1 MVGEN
6 AARLKL
12 PSEWQMHPVF
22 HVSLMKPFKG
32 PTPTETPEESI
43 PIDVQNTPVYEIESI
58 LATRLGSRKQS
69 EFLCKWVNFSDA
81 HNSWEPADKLPAQL
95 VSDFWTASRM
105 SRR

>member
-1 MVGEN
+1 
-6 AARLKL
+6 
-12 PSEWQMHPVF
+12 MHPVF
-22 HVSLMKPFKG
+22 HVSLLKPFKG
-32 PTPTETPEESI
+32 PTPTQITKKSI